1 MKRFGRIAAAGMCA
15 VMVMSM
21 LTGCSKVNT
30 GETAAKVGD
39 AVITFGEANFMLRFN
54 QAETQTYLGALFGAG
69 QNMFEQDLTGSG
81 QAYGAVLK
89 SNVMENLKD
98 MVVLE
103 QHMGDYGVEIT
114 ADDQAAIEA
123 AAQAFLDS
131 NPKDVLEAMTATKE
145 SVSRVLTLY
154 TIQSKMAAAIEA
166 DVDTEVSDEE
176 AAQKTVQYAYFATP
190 VPETEEETEA
200 AEETTEAASE
210 AAEETTAEET
220 AEAAESETEAAEEV
234 TEAAESETEAAEE
247 AAEAAE
253 SETEAAEETTEA
265 AEEDS
270 PEKIALREQLQALID
285 EVKGGKAL
293 ADAVNE
299 AEEGKTLT
307 DYSYGEDTTIMNEK
321 LKAAADTLADGE
333 IYAEPVEVENGFYV
347 VQMVST
353 FDREKTDERKLEII
367 EERKT
372 ELYNTTLEG
381 WEPDSFEIN
390 SKVWEPVD
398 YFDTFEVKIPETEAA
413 EETAAAES
421 ETEAA
426 EETAAAESE
435 TEAAEETTEAA
446 ESETE
451 AK

>member
-54 QAETQTYLGALFGAG
+54 QAETQTYLGALFGAV

-220 AEAAESETEAAEEV
+220 AEAAESETEAAEE
-234 TEAAESETEAAEE
+234 
-247 AAEAAE
+247 
-253 SETEAAEETTEA
+253 TTEA

-390 SKVWEPVD
+390 SKVWDPVD

-451 AK
+451 AAEETTEAAESETEAK

>member
-210 AAEETTAEET
+210 AAEETTAEE
-220 AEAAESETEAAEEV
+220 
-234 TEAAESETEAAEE
+234 

-390 SKVWEPVD
+390 SKVWDPVD

-451 AK
+451 AAEETTEAAESETEAK